1 MNITVL
7 GSGTSQGVP
16 VIGCT
21 CPVCRSR
28 DGRDKRTRCSLYVR
42 GKDGEQAVIDT
53 GPEFRLQA
61 LQAGISSL
69 DAVFLTHAH
78 ADHIHGLDDIR
89 PLSRETAIPIYG
101 NKKTLAEFKKRFLY
115 IFKRTQQG
123 GGKPRIKPVLAAGP
137 LRIGSLCFIPI
148 PVKHGALDILGWI
161 GFEHHRKYESKFV
174 YITDCTRISPGSLNR
189 ITEGGPPELFII
201 GALRIRPHKTHF
213 TFEEALS
220 VAAETGAR
228 RIFLTHICHEHSHR
242 EIESY
247 CAGFVRTRK
256 IAAEAGPAWDGME
269 LDL

>member
-1 MNITVL
+1 
-7 GSGTSQGVP
+7 VP
-16 VIGCT
+16 VVGCT
-21 CPVCRSR
+21 CPVCLSA
-28 DGRDKRTRCSLYVR
+28 DSRDKRSRCSLYIK

-69 DAVFLTHAH
+69 DAVLLTHAH

-89 PLSRETAIPIYG
+89 PLSKETAIPIYG
-101 NKKTLAEFKKRFLY
+101 NKKTLREFKERFSY

-137 LRIGSLCFIPI
+137 FRIGGLCFVPI
-148 PVKHGALDILGWI
+148 PVKHGVLDILGWM
-161 GFEHHRKYESKFV
+161 GFEYHRKNETKFV
-174 YITDCTRISPGSLNR
+174 YITDCTRIGRDSLSR
-189 ITEGGPPELFII
+189 ITEGGPPELCII
-201 GALRIRPHKTHF
+201 GALRVRPHKTHF
-213 TFEEALS
+213 NFEEALS
-220 VAAETGAR
+220 AAAETGAR

-247 CAGFVRTRK
+247 CAGF
-256 IAAEAGPAWDGME
+256 AEAGKITAKTGPAWDGME